1 MGIPMKYRLKVSP
14 FAISHK
20 MLGLTTSLCPTI
32 RIPIASTLRL
42 SLSELT
48 YRSNLDFYN
57 KNRRRRRRKR
67 PTTLVA
73 FATKNDKELK
83 KDPREREENDGADK
97 GGISDSDGDE
107 SGKENRRSIFSGLRW
122 GDLVLSPDPDNIL
135 AVGLTGLL
143 TWASVQFLDTFS
155 MGSRCECLK
164 VRKGL
169 SRRVVDKFLKGS
181 LVFLVAISSN
191 IYFVEVIIYQ
201 STLAKRGS
209 LHPCNNLLK
218 RKQKFHPSK
227 IGQKG
232 FPSSFHIEAC
242 QLEQKKIA
250 ELNEKTSLVLDSI
263 RKREQDIQAAPEE
276 EKARLRADPRTRE
289 LEASLQEILLDLRR
303 RQREIDEESERTI

>member
-1 MGIPMKYRLKVSP
+1 
-14 FAISHK
+14 
-20 MLGLTTSLCPTI
+20 MLGLTTPLCPTI
-32 RIPIASTLRL
+32 L
-42 SLSELT
+42 
-48 YRSNLDFYN
+48 
-57 KNRRRRRRKR
+57 
-67 PTTLVA
+67 A

-83 KDPREREENDGADK
+83 KDPSEREENDGADK

-143 TWASVQFLDTFS
+143 TWASVQVLWQLLFI
-155 MGSRCECLK
+155 
-164 VRKGL
+164 
-169 SRRVVDKFLKGS
+169 S
-181 LVFLVAISSN
+181 LAILLAAAISSN

-218 RKQKFHPSK
+218 RKQKFQPSK

-263 RKREQDIQAAPEE
+263 RKREQDIQATPEE
-276 EKARLRADPRTRE
+276 EKARLRADHLTRE
-289 LEASLQEILLDLRR
+289 LRPVSGDSLDLGRR
-303 RQREIDEESERTI
+303 HGEADEESKRYHAKRQKRCLILHVF

>member
-1 MGIPMKYRLKVSP
+1 
-14 FAISHK
+14 
-20 MLGLTTSLCPTI
+20 MLGLTTPLCPTI

-83 KDPREREENDGADK
+83 KDPSEREENDGADK

-143 TWASVQFLDTFS
+143 TWASVQVLWQLLFI
-155 MGSRCECLK
+155 
-164 VRKGL
+164 
-169 SRRVVDKFLKGS
+169 S
-181 LVFLVAISSN
+181 LA
-191 IYFVEVIIYQ
+191 
-201 STLAKRGS
+201 
-209 LHPCNNLLK
+209 
-218 RKQKFHPSK
+218 
-227 IGQKG
+227 
-232 FPSSFHIEAC
+232 
-242 QLEQKKIA
+242 
-250 ELNEKTSLVLDSI
+250 
-263 RKREQDIQAAPEE
+263 
-276 EKARLRADPRTRE
+276 
-289 LEASLQEILLDLRR
+289 ILLAAVKYSL
-303 RQREIDEESERTI
+303 IAALLIFILITLL